1 VIHRIDEQLA
11 REAARFRLVFT
22 CERCAQ
28 FEPAE
33 GLCSLGY
40 PSAPHRARPL
50 VVGAELIFCK
60 TFELAP

>member
-1 VIHRIDEQLA
+1 VIHRIDERLESELA
-11 REAARFRLVFT
+11 HYRVAFT

-28 FEPAE
+28 FEPDE

-40 PSAPHRARPL
+40 PSEPHRTRPI

-60 TFELAP
+60 TFELGP